1 MFETDLTTN
10 GAPAILDSNEFGL
23 GIDSRFRLIVVAA
36 LRNKQLCR
44 GSKPRIEVDPL
55 RRRNTTI
62 AVEEVKRGLVPFKV
76 VGGPLAANEP
86 ILDPI

>member
-1 MFETDLTTN
+1 MLETDLITN
-10 GAPAILDSNEFGL
+10 GGPLDSNEFGI

-36 LRNKQLCR
+36 QRNKQLCR

-62 AVEEVKRGLVPFKV
+62 AVEEVKRGLVPFKLSSV
-76 VGGPLAANEP
+76 PLAAKEP